1 MSERVTD
8 AEFLVMDALWQEAPL
23 AASEVSTR
31 LVRQTGW
38 SAQTVKTLLSRLVDK
53 GAVAAEADGRRYLYR
68 PLLAREDYAQQ
79 AAHSLVSRLFGGKAA
94 PLVAHLADAGE
105 LTAEDIKDIEALLED
120 IKNGRR

>member
-1 MSERVTD
+1 MSERITD

-23 AASEVSTR
+23 AAADVSAR
-31 LVRQTGW
+31 LVRRTGW
-38 SAQTVKTLLSRLVDK
+38 SAQTVKTLLARLVDK
-53 GAVAAEADGRRYLYR
+53 GAIAAEADGRRYLYR
-68 PLLAREDYAQQ
+68 PILAREDYAQQ

-105 LTAEDIKDIEALLED
+105 LSDEDIKDIEALLED

>member
-23 AASEVSTR
+23 AATDIAAR
-31 LVRQTGW
+31 LARRTGW
-38 SAQTVKTLLSRLVDK
+38 SAQTVKTLLARLVEK
-53 GAVAAEADGRRYLYR
+53 GAIATEVDGRRYLYR
-68 PLLAREDYAQQ
+68 PVLARDGYVKQ
-79 AAHSLVSRLFGGKAA
+79 AAQSLVARLFGGKAA

-105 LTAEDIKDIEALLED
+105 LSAEDIKDIEALLED